1 MSVVLDTNALIWLL
15 KDSYLLGPKA
25 GQRIDEA
32 AREERV
38 MVSAA
43 SLWQLA
49 ALIAARRLSL
59 GQPLEQWRL
68 DLARIGIEEVAI
80 DGGMAIAAAGLQYV
94 HPGLASRV
102 IAATALREKAVLV
115 TSDSRLLA
123 WKGPVACIDSRV

>member
-32 AREERV
+32 ARDGRV

-43 SLWQLA
+43 SLWQLDT
-49 ALIAARRLSL
+49 LISAKRLRL
-59 GQPLEQWRL
+59 GKPLDQWRL
-68 DLARIGIEEVAI
+68 DLARVGIEEVAM
-80 DGGMAIAAAGLQYV
+80 DGGMALAAGALRSV
-94 HPGLASRV
+94 HPRLASRV
-102 IAATALREKAVLV
+102 IAATALRERAALV
-115 TSDSRLLA
+115 TSDARLLG

>member
-32 AREERV
+32 AREGRV

-43 SLWQLA
+43 SLWQVA
-49 ALIAARRLSL
+49 SLIARKRMSL
-59 GQPLEQWRL
+59 GKPLEQWRL
-68 DLARIGIEEVAI
+68 DLARTGIEEVPM
-80 DGGMAIAAAGLQYV
+80 DGGMAIAAGELQYV
-94 HPGLASRV
+94 HPNLASRV
-102 IAATALREKAVLV
+102 IAATALQEKAVLV
-115 TSDSRLLA
+115 TSDPRLLA

>member
-32 AREERV
+32 ARDGRV

-49 ALIAARRLSL
+49 ALIAAKRVSL
-59 GQPLEQWRL
+59 GKPLEQWRI
-68 DLARIGIEEVAI
+68 DLARTGIEEVAM
-80 DGGMAIAAAGLQYV
+80 DGGMAIAAGELQYI
-94 HPGLASRV
+94 HPSLASRV
-102 IAATALREKAVLV
+102 IATTALREKAAL
-115 TSDSRLLA
+115 
-123 WKGPVACIDSRV
+123 